1 MASLQAERACLAA
14 EEWIRTFGLAFI
26 LLQSPFPELW
36 MLLQI
41 CRDPCGP
48 ALVPQT
54 YLCLQRTDSSEFR
67 AKAMCT
73 CPGTLSVMPCLC
85 AAQVVLEVAPMS
97 CKREPH
103 RWRRAVLAAV
113 GNRHAAVS
121 EVFVNKLLCGSGG
134 IIAGFGLGCLPQ

>member
-85 AAQVVLEVAPMS
+85 AAKSFL
-97 CKREPH
+97 
-103 RWRRAVLAAV
+103 
-113 GNRHAAVS
+113 
-121 EVFVNKLLCGSGG
+121 KLLRCHANASLTGG
-134 IIAGFGLGCLPQ
+134 GVLCWQLLGTGTLQYPKSL